1 MAEAKLRHFGAFT
14 SNRTAAVHKFSERA
28 WKAPEKNWHRACINE
43 LVRSLNYIGLIMQK
57 TSFWKAGHTPTLFAS
72 FFYFDLSF
80 MVWVLLGP
88 LAVQISNS
96 LGLSSAQKGLMV
108 ATPLLAGAL
117 LRMVMG
123 MLVDH
128 LKPKKAGLIGQVIV
142 MLGLLWAWQGKLD
155 SYQSMLALG
164 VVLGVA
170 GAAFAVALP
179 LASRWYPPE
188 HQGTA
193 LGIAGA
199 GNSGTAFAALFAPSL
214 AVAFGWQNVFGLCL
228 IPLSVALLVYVTMAK
243 DAPTAPPPKAISEY
257 FTVLKDKDAWWFMFF
272 YSVTFG
278 GFSGLASS
286 LTIYFNSQYGL
297 PPVTAGYLTA
307 GCVFAGSLVR
317 PLGGMLADRVG
328 GIKTLS
334 FMYIVAAA
342 ALVVASTGL
351 PTVAAAL
358 LTFVVA
364 MLALGTGNGAVFQLV
379 PQRFRKEI
387 GVMTG
392 LVGMAGGIGGFYLA
406 SSLGLSRQMTGSY
419 QFGLT
424 MFAALALIALGG
436 LSMVK
441 QRWRTTWGSA
451 ALSGARV

>member
-1 MAEAKLRHFGAFT
+1 MKT
-14 SNRTAAVHKFSERA
+14 S
-28 WKAPEKNWHRACINE
+28 
-43 LVRSLNYIGLIMQK
+43 
-57 TSFWKAGHTPTLFAS
+57 SFWKAGHTPTLLAS

-88 LAVQISNS
+88 LAVQISKD
-96 LGLSSAQKGLMV
+96 LGMTAAQKGLMV

-117 LRMVMG
+117 LRIAMG
-123 MLVDH
+123 VLVDH
-128 LKPKKAGLIGQVIV
+128 LKPKKAGAIGQLIV
-142 MLGLLWAWQGKLD
+142 LATLAWAWLGKLD
-155 SYQSMLALG
+155 TYESMLALG
-164 VVLGVA
+164 ILLGVA

-214 AVAFGWQNVFGLCL
+214 ALAYGWQNVFGWCL
-228 IPLSVALLVYVTMAK
+228 IPLGVAFIVYLVFAR
-243 DAPTAPPPKAISEY
+243 DAPSAPPPKSMIEY
-257 FTVLKDKDAWWFMFF
+257 LRVLKDKDAWWFMFF

-286 LTIYFNSQYGL
+286 LTIYFNAQYGL
-297 PPVTAGYLTA
+297 SPVTAGYFTA
-307 GCVFAGSLVR
+307 ACVFAGSLVR
-317 PLGGMLADRVG
+317 PVGGVVADRIG
-328 GIKTLS
+328 GIKALS
-334 FMYIVAAA
+334 LTYVLAAGF
-342 ALVVASTGL
+342 LFIASTGL
-351 PTVAAAL
+351 QSVQLAL
-358 LTFVVA
+358 AVFVLA

-406 SSLGLSRQMTGSY
+406 SSLGYSKQLTGSY
-419 QFGLT
+419 QLGLT
-424 MFAALALIALGG
+424 LFSALAAAALVG
-436 LSMVK
+436 LSAVK
-441 QRWRTTWGSA
+441 TRWRTTWGSA
-451 ALSGARV
+451 AMTAAKI

>member
-1 MAEAKLRHFGAFT
+1 
-14 SNRTAAVHKFSERA
+14 
-28 WKAPEKNWHRACINE
+28 
-43 LVRSLNYIGLIMQK
+43 MQK
-57 TSFWKAGHTPTLFAS
+57 TSFWKAGHTPTLLAA

-88 LAVQISNS
+88 LGIQIAKD
-96 LGLSSAQKGLMV
+96 LGLSAAQKGLMV

-117 LRMVMG
+117 LRIVMG

-128 LKPKKAGLIGQVIV
+128 LKPKKAGLIGQIVVIAG
-142 MLGLLWAWQGKLD
+142 MTWAW
-155 SYQSMLALG
+155 LG
-164 VVLGVA
+164 NLHTYEQLLFLGIILGVA

-199 GNSGTAFAALFAPSL
+199 GNSGTAFAALFAPAL
-214 AVAFGWQNVFGLCL
+214 AIAFGWQNVFGLAI
-228 IPLSVALLVYVTMAK
+228 IPLLIALVVYLVFAK
-243 DAPTAPPPKAISEY
+243 DAPGEVPTKSLTEY
-257 FTVLKDKDAWWFMFF
+257 LAVLKDKDAWWFMFF

-286 LTIYFNSQYGL
+286 LTIYFNTQYGL
-297 PPVTAGYLTA
+297 SPVTAGYFTA
-307 GCVFAGSLVR
+307 ACVFAGSMVR
-317 PLGGMLADRVG
+317 PMGGRIADRIG

-334 FMYIVAAA
+334 VMYVIAASFLFIA
-342 ALVVASTGL
+342 ATGL
-351 PTVAAAL
+351 QSATGAVIV
-358 LTFVVA
+358 FVGA

-379 PQRFRKEI
+379 PQRFRKEM

-406 SSLGLSRQMTGSY
+406 SSLGYSHQITGSY
-419 QFGLT
+419 QVGLT
-424 MFAALALIALGG
+424 IFASLAVIALLG
-436 LSMVK
+436 LSLVK
-441 QRWRTTWGSA
+441 KRWRTTWGSA
-451 ALSGARV
+451 AITTAKI